1 MPAAKRAEQQPCLC
15 VCLSICVCV
24 CVYVGKHKINKIC
37 SKANKFEIAEN
48 RQSEGVVVVVV
59 GIYENQIENVGAKRR
74 SMYVCVCVFVLAPVL
89 GCQFVALLA
98 SLSPPTQFNRVN
110 HIIKYTHRHMCHK
123 HRLNLSVIN
132 LKISLNAKQKTEQK
146 L

>member
-1 MPAAKRAEQQPCLC
+1 M
-15 VCLSICVCV
+15 

-74 SMYVCVCVFVLAPVL
+74 STYMCMCVFVLAPVL
-89 GCQFVALLA
+89 GCQFAALLA
-98 SLSPPTQFNRVN
+98 SLLPPTQFNRVN
-110 HIIKYTHRHMCHK
+110 HTIKYTHTGTCA
-123 HRLNLSVIN
+123 IN
-132 LKISLNAKQKTEQK
+132 IV
-146 L
+146 

>member
-1 MPAAKRAEQQPCLC
+1 MR
-15 VCLSICVCV
+15 VCV

-48 RQSEGVVVVVV
+48 RQSEGVVVE
-59 GIYENQIENVGAKRR
+59 IYENQIENVGAKRR
-74 SMYVCVCVFVLAPVL
+74 STYVCVCVFVLAPVL
-89 GCQFVALLA
+89 GCQFVALLLTSLPA
-98 SLSPPTQFNRVN
+98 SLLPPTQFNRVN
-110 HIIKYTHRHMCHK
+110 HTIKYTHRHMCHK

-132 LKISLNAKQKTEQK
+132 LKIFLHTKQKTEQK